1 MARRKSQKPKDRKN
15 VSNRVFGRYAFRDG
29 QMHSIQ
35 GMTNFQVDTAE
46 SQVFGF
52 YSNTGQGATEG
63 GPGTGKALL
72 YTPGMSTEVL
82 GTGLKTRAAGDNTEL
97 PAKIIRCKNGDVIV
111 DCYNGNITLRGRNI
125 TLDANGGGQDGQIN
139 LIANRI
145 VDAQAPDI
153 RLQGEK
159 ILVDATNRVDIISK
173 GFFQLKYGFALAAAD
188 ADMTYG
194 VMSEV
199 LKKATTIAKPEAGV
213 EPAGFSGGG

>member
-1 MARRKSQKPKDRKN
+1 M
-15 VSNRVFGRYAFRDG
+15 SNSKASNDG
-29 QMHSIQ
+29 QNLERDVHLRYSVQSGQSSIH
-35 GMTNFQVDTAE
+35 GDTLLEFQTQE
-46 SQVFGF
+46 SQSFAF
-52 YSNTGQGATEG
+52 YADKGEGKSGSG
-63 GPGTGKALL
+63 GPGTGKAVL
-72 YTPGMSTEVL
+72 YTPGQSLEVL
-82 GTGLKTRAAGDNTEL
+82 GTGLKTRNAGDNSEL

-173 GFFQLKYGFALAAAD
+173 GFFQLKYGFSLAAAHS
-188 ADMTYG
+188 DMDFG
-194 VMSEV
+194 V
-199 LKKATTIAKPEAGV
+199 LAQTIKKDVSFKPRTLEEG
-213 EPAGFSGGG
+213 